1 MPLTWEKLSQ
11 LTSKVPSRTLSIW
24 AAPLWLAENKCCCL
38 QQRGSCS
45 LNFRLLNHS
54 FICSFDK
61 FLLRAYY
68 VFTAFP
74 VTGDRIREKIGQK
87 NKKPCP
93 QGVSVLEVWA
103 RAGISWSKWGARVQN
118 LRKYPLSG
126 STSPWL
132 EDSAPSRPQLDMV
145 RHHFGGHGFCS
156 WASALQSWVGTPR
169 ISTIPEF
176 SRWVHVQHD
185 WEPLHYRPRPRNL

>member
-87 NKKPCP
+87 NKKTLPSRSFCSRGLSQGRDKLKQMRRQSAKFKEVPTVWVNLALTWGQCP
-93 QGVSVLEVWA
+93 IQTTTWHGSSSLWGPWILLLGICCSVL
-103 RAGISWSKWGARVQN
+103 GGDPQNQHYSRVLQMSPCTAW
-118 LRKYPLSG
+118 LR
-126 STSPWL
+126 TT
-132 EDSAPSRPQLDMV
+132 
-145 RHHFGGHGFCS
+145 
-156 WASALQSWVGTPR
+156 AL
-169 ISTIPEF
+169 
-176 SRWVHVQHD
+176 
-185 WEPLHYRPRPRNL
+185 